1 MKRQRAA
8 EKLRRRKHWYVICQL
23 YCEMNWDS
31 GIPSYRSNTQSLA
44 TSHKIF
50 LSDKMEFFLK
60 IGFSA
65 LQISML
71 KEHGGKYKLS
81 WQCVAGI
88 ACGAIFSAGGDLLCA
103 ETKVDSVQ
111 RQQHTLP
118 RFDPGGWKKKQFK
131 GDKKWTKTNQGHLR
145 QEWIKW
151 PARISWRAA
160 IVPVLRSDSLCTC
173 NCSAG
178 VWPIVKSR

>member
-1 MKRQRAA
+1 
-8 EKLRRRKHWYVICQL
+8 
-23 YCEMNWDS
+23 MNWDS
-31 GIPSYRSNTQSLA
+31 GIPSYRSNAQSWG
-44 TSHKIF
+44 TSHEKF
-50 LSDKMEFFLK
+50 LSNKVEFFLI

-65 LQISML
+65 LQILML

-88 ACGAIFSAGGDLLCA
+88 ACGAIFSGGGDLLCV
-103 ETKVDSVQ
+103 ETKKDSVQ

-118 RFDPGGWKKKQFK
+118 RSAPGGWKKQFK
-131 GDKKWTKTNQGHLR
+131 KLADLTKTKQGHLR

-160 IVPVLRSDSLCTC
+160 IVPVLRRDSLCTC

-178 VWPIVKSR
+178 VIVKSR

>member
-1 MKRQRAA
+1 MRKCFYGYSQNTTGLSYCPKSTLCTAKSTLPFPSHWLSVVTMKRQRAA

-23 YCEMNWDS
+23 YCEINWDS

-60 IGFSA
+60 IGFSP
-65 LQISML
+65 LQILML
-71 KEHGGKYKLS
+71 KEQGGKYKLS

-88 ACGAIFSAGGDLLCA
+88 ACGAIFSGGGDLLCA

-118 RFDPGGWKKKQFK
+118 RFDPGGWKK
-131 GDKKWTKTNQGHLR
+131 T
-145 QEWIKW
+145 
-151 PARISWRAA
+151 
-160 IVPVLRSDSLCTC
+160 V
-173 NCSAG
+173 
-178 VWPIVKSR
+178 